1 MRYVQGN
8 ILKNAKGDAGYRRLL
23 LSRSDGS
30 EFVALVKES
39 TKINGVG
46 QNFRAGGFVEEEP
59 FKGRKV
65 YRQVEET
72 DVVSTVVDFTEKP
85 EYNNQGIEVSKP
97 TKMLTDVQRAS
108 IELSAIINLTSQL
121 MQQPV
126 EKVIEDINKIYKS
139 I

>member
-1 MRYVQGN
+1 MRFVQGT
-8 ILKNAKGDAGYRRLL
+8 ILKNAKGGDGYRRLL

-30 EFVALVKES
+30 EFVALVKEK

-46 QNFRAGGFVEEEP
+46 QHFRAGGFVEQEP
-59 FKGRKV
+59 FKDRKV
-65 YRQVEET
+65 YKQIEAT
-72 DVVSTVVDFTEKP
+72 DVVSTVVDFTDKP
-85 EYNNQGIEVSKP
+85 KHNNQGIEISTP

-121 MQQPV
+121 LEQPV
-126 EKVIEDINKIYKS
+126 EQVIEDINKIYKS

>member
-8 ILKNAKGDAGYRRLL
+8 ILKNAKGGDGYRRLL

-30 EFVALVKES
+30 EFVALVKK
-39 TKINGVG
+39 TTTINGVG

-65 YRQVEET
+65 YRQVDET
-72 DVVSTVVDFTEKP
+72 DVVSTVVDLTEKP
-85 EYNNQGIEVSKP
+85 EYNNQGIEVSVP
-97 TKMLTDVQRAS
+97 TKMLTDVHRAS
-108 IELSAIINLTSQL
+108 IELSAIVNLTSQL

-126 EKVIEDINKIYKS
+126 EQVIEDINKIYKS